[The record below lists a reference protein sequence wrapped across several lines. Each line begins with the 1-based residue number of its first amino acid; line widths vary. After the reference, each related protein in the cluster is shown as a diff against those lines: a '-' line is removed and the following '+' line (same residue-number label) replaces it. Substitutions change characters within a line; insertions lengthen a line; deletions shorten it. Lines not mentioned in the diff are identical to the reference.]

1 MSLPGVV
8 SRGIDHHQRF
18 MDVLLTEGLGIERY
32 FTYVVTKVVKER
44 GDVVPSWNFECSR
57 VND

>member
-1 MSLPGVV
+1 
-8 SRGIDHHQRF
+8 

-44 GDVVPSWNFECSR
+44 GDVVPSWGSECSR